1 MTIAYPVPPRDAGS
15 DEPASVRQFARRIAD
30 IVLGIMQGRIN
41 ATTEVTLTAS
51 VTTTTITDA
60 RLTVQSVIGLTPL
73 TANAAA
79 EKGNGTLYVSARTN
93 GSATLTH
100 ANNAQTDRTF
110 AVSILG

>member
-30 IVLGIMQGRIN
+30 VLLSVMQGRLN
-41 ATTEVTLTAS
+41 NTTELTLTANAGS
-51 VTTTTITDA
+51 TTLEDP
-60 RLTVQSVIGLTPL
+60 RLTVQSVVATEPL

-79 EKGNGTLYVSARTN
+79 EKGNGTLYVSARNN
-93 GSATLTH
+93 GSVTFTH